1 MGHIYNY
8 LGDPAMPRVELFRS
22 KLVGYGLLIG
32 AVAALAL
39 AASAA
44 AAAAAGPSASAS
56 SSSAMLADL
65 MSRVQI
71 EKLIHDYYSC
81 LSAQCRN
88 SHASEGSFYAP
99 DGVNNVNG
107 YIAKGPTAINA
118 QYKYVATQEVLPRGK
133 FDILI
138 TNLVIDVH
146 GDSATAEDIWTG
158 ISSLTPESTP
168 QFVEM
173 GHEYVDLVKLDG
185 RWYFK
190 MRHIISDAGLPQMFV
205 KTYTSR

>member
-1 MGHIYNY
+1 MS
-8 LGDPAMPRVELFRS
+8 RVDFSGS
-22 KLVGYGLLIG
+22 KLIGRLISIVT
-32 AVAALAL
+32 ASVLAL

-44 AAAAAGPSASAS
+44 PVAAAAAGPSAEGDSAV
-56 SSSAMLADL
+56 LADL
-65 MSRVQI
+65 VSRTQI
-71 EKLIHDYYSC
+71 EQLINDYYSC
-81 LSAQCRN
+81 LNDCRQ
-88 SHASEGSFYAP
+88 SHPSPGSFYTP

-107 YIAKGPTAINA
+107 YIAKGPKAIDA

-138 TNLVIDVH
+138 TNLVISVH
-146 GDSATAEDIWTG
+146 GDSATSQDIWTG

-173 GHEYVDLVKLDG
+173 GHEYASLAKVDG

-205 KTYTSR
+205 KTYSSQ